1 MKKTGSPARNF
12 CSHNRAS
19 LDASHAPSVIDS
31 LRKSQADGWIDPP
44 YTAFVR
50 RAKPTAALVLV
61 ILWTQ
66 ADFGALTPRRD
77 LSKVHRVRLRY
88 SGLERMTGK
97 DRRALRRAVAELE
110 AMGALS
116 RLRVPGTDNH
126 YVLRDGALDGA
137 DPDPVPRPPDDL
149 QDDPQALERVP
160 MVPAAHKGEGQNDPP
175 RTFLGEGHSDP
186 GGEGHSDPGGEGHS
200 HPPKTTQNHPKPKQQ
215 GPEPS
220 ANDAKTVEHFSFLLS
235 LKEFEQIL
243 GEVGTP
249 AGAKPIRP
257 TEVTLHHARQ
267 RARELG
273 GVAALRDRLVAMRR
287 AADRLGPSQAAHW
300 HCNMFDPSKRVWS
313 VWAAKVAADAANDTN
328 ARMVESVRRADRRRR
343 LKEQAQAKARREQ
356 TGSAVDAN
364 HVGALLQ
371 DFVTRRG
378 GAGLGNNL

>member
-1 MKKTGSPARNF
+1 MQKTGSPARNF

-19 LDASHAPSVIDS
+19 LDASHASSVIDS
-31 LRKSQADGWIDPP
+31 SPASQADGWIDPP

-88 SGLERMTGK
+88 SALERMTGK
-97 DRRALRRAVAELE
+97 HRRALRRAVAELE

-116 RLRVPGTDNH
+116 RLRVPGNENH
-126 YVLRDGALDGA
+126 FVLRDGALDGA
-137 DPDPVPRPPDDL
+137 DPDPVPKQPDVQKNDR
-149 QDDPQALERVP
+149 QTRQRVP
-160 MVPAAHKGEGQNDPP
+160 MVHAADEGPGQFDPP
-175 RTFLGEGHSDP
+175 GTPTGGGHSDP
-186 GGEGHSDPGGEGHS
+186 GGEGKSDPGGEGHS

-220 ANDAKTVEHFSFLLS
+220 ANDAKAVEDFSFLLS
-235 LKEFEQIL
+235 LEKFKQIL

-273 GVAALRDRLVAMRR
+273 GVAALRARLAAMRR

-300 HCNMFDPSKRVWS
+300 HCNMFDTSKRVWS
-313 VWAAKVAADAANDTN
+313 VWAAKVAADAAADTN

-343 LKEQAQAKARREQ
+343 LAEQAEAKARRKE

-371 DFVTRRG
+371 DFVARRG